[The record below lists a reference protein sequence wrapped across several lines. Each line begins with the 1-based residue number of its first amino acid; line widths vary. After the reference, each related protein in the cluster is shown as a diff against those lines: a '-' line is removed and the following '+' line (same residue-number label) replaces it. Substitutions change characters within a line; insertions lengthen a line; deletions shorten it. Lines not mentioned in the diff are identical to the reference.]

1 MRPLNAAVPG
11 ALASLLRAAPLSH
24 GKVVFAWRT
33 AVGAAMDR
41 VTSVRLDGGVLFVDA
56 TSPQWGR
63 EVTRSS
69 GIILARLQTLLGAE
83 SVERIEVRRKS

>member
-11 ALASLLRAAPLSH
+11 ALASLLRAAPLSP

-33 AVGAAMDR
+33 AVGPAMDR

-63 EVTRSS
+63 EVRRSS

-83 SVERIEVRRKS
+83 AVQRIEVRTCT

>member
-11 ALASLLRAAPLSH
+11 ALASLLRAAPLSP

-33 AVGAAMDR
+33 AVGPAMDR

-56 TSPQWGR
+56 TSQQWGR
-63 EVTRSS
+63 EVRRSS

-83 SVERIEVRRKS
+83 AVQRIEVRTCT

>member
-33 AVGAAMDR
+33 AVGPAMDR

-56 TSPQWGR
+56 VSPQWGR
-63 EVTRSS
+63 EVMRSS

-83 SVERIEVRRKS
+83 SVERIEVRS